1 MDISVIIPTYKP
13 QDYLWVCLDSLVAQT
28 FPKEKFE
35 VILVLNGCDK
45 PYKGQIEK
53 YIEEHQDS
61 LNIKLIHTLQGGVSN
76 ARNIALDNAEGQY
89 ICFIDDDD
97 HVSPAYLQ
105 ELYSKASGGTIVIS
119 NTFYF
124 KDGSTEE
131 EYSRMAEVY
140 SLLAPEGKTDL
151 IKARRLFFSIWMK
164 LIPRDV
170 IGKRRFEPSLSI
182 GEDCVFMFLISDRV
196 KSVDFTS
203 ADAVYYRRLRT
214 DSALH
219 SHNQSKKV
227 FINDMRQVMEY
238 TKIYLSGLRRYSFHF
253 FLTRIRGAIHFI

>member
-13 QDYLWVCLDSLVAQT
+13 QDYLWVCLDSLDAQT
-28 FPKEKFE
+28 FSKEKFE
-35 VILVLNGCDK
+35 VILVLNGCDE
-45 PYKGQIEK
+45 PYKSQIER
-53 YIEEHQDS
+53 YISEHKKS

-76 ARNIALDNAEGQY
+76 ARNIALEKAEGQH

-97 HVSPAYLQ
+97 YVSPSYLQ
-105 ELYSKASGGTIVIS
+105 ELYSKSSDDTIVIS
-119 NTFYF
+119 NTYYF
-124 KDGSTEE
+124 KDGSTAE
-131 EYSRMAEVY
+131 EYSRMGEVY
-140 SLLAPEGKTDL
+140 SLLAPEGKTEL

-164 LIPRDV
+164 LIPKDI
-170 IGKRRFEPSLSI
+170 IGQRRFEPSLSI

-203 ADAVYYRRLRT
+203 SDAMYYRRLRD

-219 SHNQSKKV
+219 EHNQRSK
-227 FINDMRQVMEY
+227 FFANDMRQIMEY